1 MVRESITTGLSFPST
16 VNEPTTPIKAVASG
30 KATTSRRLTYEE
42 TQAFNRGEDIR
53 ITKAIEKEYPA
64 LKTITKRAPKRTTRK
79 TTKVNTFKRDVLDAR
94 VHCAMGP
101 KGQPFTNDD
110 GVPCVRRFAPNGEGS
125 VNHLYHTFA

>member
-1 MVRESITTGLSFPST
+1 MSRIYNGLTIQGNLTADQKRTISMTIRSLKAKGIPVAVTST

-94 VHCAMGP
+94 ILSG
-101 KGQPFTNDD
+101 
-110 GVPCVRRFAPNGEGS
+110 R
-125 VNHLYHTFA
+125 